1 MRNGLQDMNNVL
13 FEQLERL
20 QDDEALK
27 DPETFDR
34 EIKRSQAITSI
45 ASQIIQSGTLSLKAA
60 QFAAD
65 YGTDTAQPLLGLT
78 NKEEK

>member
-34 EIKRSQAITSI
+34 EMKRSQAITSI

-65 YGTDTAQPLLGLT
+65 YGTDTAQ
-78 NKEEK
+78 KIRI